1 MDQCAKDLIR
11 VLAPNPSPLTGPG
24 TNSFVIGDRD
34 RVVIDPGPDDP
45 GHLEALWQAAQ
56 GRISHIIV
64 THAHLDHSAGAARLA
79 QRSGAPVLAFG
90 SAIAGRS
97 PAMQELARTGMDSGG
112 EGLDLDFHPDI
123 LLRDDARLDTQ
134 AGEIAALHTP
144 GHAAGHL
151 CLAWRDLLFSG
162 DIVMGWSSTLISPPD
177 GDLGDYMRSLA
188 RIGAWGA
195 ARLLPAHGPAV
206 EDPPARLSD
215 LAAHRRQRTA
225 QILAALA
232 QRPGTAEDLAR
243 RVYEV
248 PELLIK
254 AATRNVLAHLL
265 ALSDLGAVET
275 EGKSGIASV
284 WHQA

>member
-1 MDQCAKDLIR
+1 MELCAKDLIR
-11 VLAPNPSPLTGPG
+11 VLAGNPSPLTGPG

-45 GHLEALWQAAQ
+45 AHLDAVWQAAQ
-56 GRISHIIV
+56 GQISHIIV

-90 SAIAGRS
+90 TATAGRS
-97 PAMQELARTGMDSGG
+97 PTMQQLAQSGMDSGG
-112 EGLDLDFHPDI
+112 EGLDLDFRPDV
-123 LLRDDARLDTQ
+123 LLHDDMRLDTP
-134 AGEIAALHTP
+134 AGEIVVLHTP

-151 CLAWRDLLFSG
+151 CLAWRDVLFSG

-177 GDLGDYMRSLA
+177 GDLCDYMRSLS
-188 RIGAWGA
+188 RIAAWGA

-225 QILAALA
+225 QILATLI
-232 QRPGTAEDLAR
+232 QRPGTAEDVAR
-243 RVYEV
+243 RIYEI
-248 PELLIK
+248 PEPLIK
-254 AATRNVLAHLL
+254 IAARNVLAHLL
-265 ALSDLGAVET
+265 ALYDLGAVET
-275 EGKSGIASV
+275 EEKSGIASV
-284 WHQA
+284 WRMA

>member
-1 MDQCAKDLIR
+1 MELCAKDLIR
-11 VLAPNPSPLTGPG
+11 VLASNPSPLTGPG

-45 GHLEALWQAAQ
+45 AHLDAVWQAAR

-64 THAHLDHSAGAARLA
+64 THAHLDHSAGAQRLA

-90 SAIAGRS
+90 TAAAGRS
-97 PAMQELARTGMDSGG
+97 PTMQQLARSGMDSGG
-112 EGLDLDFHPDI
+112 EGLDLSFRPDM
-123 LLRDDARLDTQ
+123 LLHDDMRLDTP
-134 AGEIAALHTP
+134 AGEIAVLHTP

-151 CLAWRDLLFSG
+151 CLAWRDVLFSG
-162 DIVMGWSSTLISPPD
+162 DVVMGWSSTLISPPD
-177 GDLGDYMRSLA
+177 GDLCDYMRSLS
-188 RIGAWGA
+188 RIAAWGA

-225 QILAALA
+225 QILAALI

-243 RVYEV
+243 RIYEI
-248 PELLIK
+248 PEPLLTV
-254 AATRNVLAHLL
+254 AARNVLAHLL

-275 EGKSGIASV
+275 EEKSGIASV
-284 WHQA
+284 WRMV